1 MLPTRDPTC
10 FLMRLPR
17 RVPWATLAQ
26 LEQVYSWVYS
36 QDAGDSSRDS
46 AIERLSAWKFM
57 MPLPHAL
64 ESLLSILVAIRQE
77 STYNAGAS
85 SSLSLRQSYAT
96 AIIRLVNGLV
106 DPLQLGT
113 YARSISSIAAQIGLP
128 AWLVELRHAATHEDL
143 PSLELL
149 RDGVKECLTWL
160 LHNYFRP
167 TLDPTLAHAAP
178 QIRHSLRPAEPLLR
192 RYKGLLKSLARD
204 DDGAARRDNADV
216 RAVLRELE
224 RWLAEARIAGANA
237 QSTNENEGWWHARA
251 DDNDGD
257 EPREAWALDRL
268 CEALLAR
275 GALVPLSRR
284 KRAPPE
290 GSRYPPP
297 ALLAIWT
304 PLLEN
309 LAVGS
314 LRTALSSHILAR
326 LLAERHHHA
335 SPDGDDDSDDDD
347 DDERASYEHCLAAW
361 GAWLVEEWRLADE
374 TDADV
379 SARREDVFFQLV
391 HALCTSCRDKE
402 TTGAPLA
409 CQPGAQA
416 LLAALCASDR
426 RLAEISATVLRRVSA
441 TGAAAQVSVG
451 DAAQAWNETDL
462 DIMDARLQ
470 AARSLVDAPERQPQ
484 EQIQCSPA
492 PEPGPGGRGSSSSSM
507 SLRNGWRLLTETDG
521 WRPCPIGIYIG
532 GR

>member
-1 MLPTRDPTC
+1 
-10 FLMRLPR
+10 MRLPR

-64 ESLLSILVAIRQE
+64 ESLLSILVTIRQE
-77 STYNAGAS
+77 STYNAGVS

-204 DDGAARRDNADV
+204 DDAARRHNADV

-237 QSTNENEGWWHARA
+237 HADA
-251 DDNDGD
+251 DDGD

-275 GALVPLSRR
+275 GALVPLSRK

-309 LAVGS
+309 LAVGP
-314 LRTALSSHILAR
+314 LRTALSSHIVAR
-326 LLAERHHHA
+326 LLVEHNHDAC
-335 SPDGDDDSDDDD
+335 PDDDD
-347 DDERASYEHCLAAW
+347 DDERASYELCLAAW

-374 TDADV
+374 SDADV

-391 HALCTSCRDKE
+391 HALCTSCRDKA

-409 CQPGAQA
+409 CCQPGAQA

-426 RLAEISATVLRRVSA
+426 RLAEISATVLRRANNA
-441 TGAAAQVSVG
+441 TGAAAQVSVQQG
-451 DAAQAWNETDL
+451 DEPWNETDL
-462 DIMDARLQ
+462 DIMDARLR
-470 AARSLVDAPERQPQ
+470 AAFSLADAPERQPQ

-492 PEPGPGGRGSSSSSM
+492 PEPGPGGRGSSASNKEIVP
-507 SLRNGWRLLTETDG
+507 LRDGWRLLTETDG
-521 WRPCPIGIYIG
+521 WRPCPIGIYIE

>member
-1 MLPTRDPTC
+1 
-10 FLMRLPR
+10 MRLPR

-149 RDGVKECLTWL
+149 RDGVKECLAWL

-178 QIRHSLRPAEPLLR
+178 QIRHRLRPAEPLLR
-192 RYKGLLKSLARD
+192 RYKGLLKSRARD
-204 DDGAARRDNADV
+204 DDAARRDNADV

-224 RWLAEARIAGANA
+224 RWLAEARIAGASA

-251 DDNDGD
+251 DDDGDGD

-275 GALVPLSRR
+275 GALVPLSRK
-284 KRAPPE
+284 KRAPPPE

-309 LAVGS
+309 LAVGP

-326 LLAERHHHA
+326 LLAEHHHA
-335 SPDGDDDSDDDD
+335 CPD
-347 DDERASYEHCLAAW
+347 DDERASYELCLAAW

-391 HALCTSCRDKE
+391 HALCTSCRRDEE

-426 RLAEISATVLRRVSA
+426 RLAEISATVLRRADA
-441 TGAAAQVSVG
+441 TGAAAQVSVQQG
-451 DAAQAWNETDL
+451 DAAQAWSETDL
-462 DIMDARLQ
+462 DIMDARLR
-470 AARSLVDAPERQPQ
+470 AALSLTDAPERQPQ

-492 PEPGPGGRGSSSSSM
+492 PEPGPRGRGSSASSREIVP
-507 SLRNGWRLLTETDG
+507 LRDGWRLLTEADG

>member
-1 MLPTRDPTC
+1 
-10 FLMRLPR
+10 MRLPR

-160 LHNYFRP
+160 LHHYFRP

-204 DDGAARRDNADV
+204 DDAARRDNNADV

-251 DDNDGD
+251 DDDDGD
-257 EPREAWALDRL
+257 GGEPRDAWALDRL

-275 GALVPLSRR
+275 GALVPLSRK
-284 KRAPPE
+284 KRVPSK

-309 LAVGS
+309 LAVGP
-314 LRTALSSHILAR
+314 LRTALSSHILAH
-326 LLAERHHHA
+326 LLAEHHHHHA
-335 SPDGDDDSDDDD
+335 YACPDDD
-347 DDERASYEHCLAAW
+347 DDERASYELCLAAW
-361 GAWLVEEWRLADE
+361 GAWLVDEWRLTDE

-391 HALCTSCRDKE
+391 HALCTSCRDEE
-402 TTGAPLA
+402 TTGASLA

-416 LLAALCASDR
+416 LLAALCDSDR
-426 RLAEISATVLRRVSA
+426 RLAEISATVLRRADA
-441 TGAAAQVSVG
+441 TGAAAQVSVQQG
-451 DAAQAWNETDL
+451 DGAQAWNETDL

-470 AARSLVDAPERQPQ
+470 AALSLADAPERQPQ

-492 PEPGPGGRGSSSSSM
+492 PEPGPGGRGSSSSNKEIVP
-507 SLRNGWRLLTETDG
+507 LRNGWRLLTETDG

>member
-1 MLPTRDPTC
+1 
-10 FLMRLPR
+10 MRLPR

-77 STYNAGAS
+77 STYDAGAS

-167 TLDPTLAHAAP
+167 TLDPTLAHVAP

-204 DDGAARRDNADV
+204 DDAAQRRNADV

-224 RWLAEARIAGANA
+224 RWLAEARIVGANA

-251 DDNDGD
+251 ADDDGDGD

-275 GALVPLSRR
+275 GALVPLSRK
-284 KRAPPE
+284 KRAPPPE

-309 LAVGS
+309 LAVGP

-326 LLAERHHHA
+326 LLAEHA
-335 SPDGDDDSDDDD
+335 CPDDD
-347 DDERASYEHCLAAW
+347 DDERASYELCLAAW

-391 HALCTSCRDKE
+391 HALCTPCRRDKE

-409 CQPGAQA
+409 
-416 LLAALCASDR
+416 
-426 RLAEISATVLRRVSA
+426 RLAEISATVLRRANA
-441 TGAAAQVSVG
+441 TGAAAQVSG
-451 DAAQAWNETDL
+451 DAAQAWSETDL
-462 DIMDARLQ
+462 GIMDARLQ
-470 AARSLVDAPERQPQ
+470 AALSLTDAPERQPQ
-484 EQIQCSPA
+484 EQIQ
-492 PEPGPGGRGSSSSSM
+492 RGSSASSKEIVP
-507 SLRNGWRLLTETDG
+507 LRDGWRLLTETDG

>member
-1 MLPTRDPTC
+1 
-10 FLMRLPR
+10 MRLPR

-36 QDAGDSSRDS
+36 QDAGDTLRVEVHD
-46 AIERLSAWKFM
+46 AIATRA
-57 MPLPHAL
+57 
-64 ESLLSILVAIRQE
+64 R
-77 STYNAGAS
+77 STYNPGAS

-113 YARSISSIAAQIGLP
+113 YARSISSIATQIGLP

-204 DDGAARRDNADV
+204 DDAARRDNADV

-275 GALVPLSRR
+275 GALVPLSRKAR
-284 KRAPPE
+284 DIHRPLCSPSGPRSSRTSRA
-290 GSRYPPP
+290 R
-297 ALLAIWT
+297 
-304 PLLEN
+304 
-309 LAVGS
+309 
-314 LRTALSSHILAR
+314 
-326 LLAERHHHA
+326 
-335 SPDGDDDSDDDD
+335 
-347 DDERASYEHCLAAW
+347 
-361 GAWLVEEWRLADE
+361 
-374 TDADV
+374 
-379 SARREDVFFQLV
+379 
-391 HALCTSCRDKE
+391 
-402 TTGAPLA
+402 
-409 CQPGAQA
+409 A

-426 RLAEISATVLRRVSA
+426 RLAEISATVLRRANA
-441 TGAAAQVSVG
+441 TGAAQVSV
-451 DAAQAWNETDL
+451 AWSETDL

-470 AARSLVDAPERQPQ
+470 AALSLADAPEL
-484 EQIQCSPA
+484 PA
-492 PEPGPGGRGSSSSSM
+492 TRTNSGDEDPPLRAKEIV

-532 GR
+532 GG

>member
-1 MLPTRDPTC
+1 MHVMLPTC

-36 QDAGDSSRDS
+36 QDACDSSRDS

-77 STYNAGAS
+77 STYDAGAS

-149 RDGVKECLTWL
+149 RDGAKECLTWL

-167 TLDPTLAHAAP
+167 TLDPTFAHAAP
-178 QIRHSLRPAEPLLR
+178 QIRHSLRPVEPLLR
-192 RYKGLLKSLARD
+192 RYKGLLKSLVR
-204 DDGAARRDNADV
+204 DDGAARRYNADV

-224 RWLAEARIAGANA
+224 RWLLEARIAATSA
-237 QSTNENEGWWHARA
+237 PSTNENEGWWHARA
-251 DDNDGD
+251 DDDGGGD
-257 EPREAWALDRL
+257 EPRETWALDRL
-268 CEALLAR
+268 CDALLAR
-275 GALVPLSRR
+275 GALVPLSRK
-284 KRAPPE
+284 KRAPPK

-309 LAVGS
+309 LAVGT

-326 LLAERHHHA
+326 LLAEHHC
-335 SPDGDDDSDDDD
+335 PDDDD
-347 DDERASYEHCLAAW
+347 GDESASYELCLAAW

-374 TDADV
+374 TDADI
-379 SARREDVFFQLV
+379 SARREDVFFQLI
-391 HALCTSCRDKE
+391 HALCTSCRDEE
-402 TTGAPLA
+402 TTGAPLG
-409 CQPGAQA
+409 CQPGAWA

-426 RLAEISATVLRRVSA
+426 RLAEISATVLRRA
-441 TGAAAQVSVG
+441 ATTGAAAQVFVQQEG
-451 DAAQAWNETDL
+451 AARAWNETDL

-470 AARSLVDAPERQPQ
+470 AVLSLVDAPECQPQ

-492 PEPGPGGRGSSSSSM
+492 PEPGGRGSSSNKEIVPV
-507 SLRNGWRLLTETDG
+507 RNGWRLLTETDG
-521 WRPCPIGIYIG
+521 WRPCPIGICIG
-532 GR
+532 RR